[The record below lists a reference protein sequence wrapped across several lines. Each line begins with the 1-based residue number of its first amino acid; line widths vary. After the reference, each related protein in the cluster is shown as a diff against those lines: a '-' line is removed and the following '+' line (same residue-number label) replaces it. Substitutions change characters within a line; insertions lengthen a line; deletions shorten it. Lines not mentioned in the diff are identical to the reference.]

1 MNSATVH
8 NPTRAERLSA
18 AMELSDRIEDDSTFW
33 RMNTAKKYFD
43 VNDVGAMGY
52 NSLGHYTS
60 LTAQDYMFMMKEL
73 GYSSYWMEVAPYGG
87 TELTDALMNVKYRIV
102 TGQKDSVYTTGM
114 YSVIENDYY
123 LPLGLVTTGDL
134 SGTDLEKNT
143 RAQNQQLLFEKM
155 FDTDEQ
161 LITEYTYRS
170 VSRVITPKEHKNK
183 YAFERLENTNETF
196 FTYSIDVDGEQ
207 TLYFDCFNELS
218 NKLTEPING
227 SFDTLVTF
235 AS

>member
-1 MNSATVH
+1 MRS
-8 NPTRAERLSA
+8 R
-18 AMELSDRIEDDSTFW
+18 
-33 RMNTAKKYFD
+33 
-43 VNDVGAMGY
+43 
-52 NSLGHYTS
+52 
-60 LTAQDYMFMMKEL
+60 
-73 GYSSYWMEVAPYGG
+73 
-87 TELTDALMNVKYRIV
+87 
-102 TGQKDSVYTTGM
+102 